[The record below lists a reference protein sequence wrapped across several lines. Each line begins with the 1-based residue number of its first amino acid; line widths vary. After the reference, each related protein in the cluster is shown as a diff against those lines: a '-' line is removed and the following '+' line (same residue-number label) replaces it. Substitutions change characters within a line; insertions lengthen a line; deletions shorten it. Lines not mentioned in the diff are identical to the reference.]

1 MQVATEDGGCYS
13 GRWWR
18 PLSMCWRS
26 VEIDGDSSF
35 FNEIQSRYEIPH
47 HVRHSSPHREK
58 PKNEICIFM
67 KTHLETR

>member
-35 FNEIQSRYEIPH
+35 LMRYS
-47 HVRHSSPHREK
+47 HVMKYLIMCVTVPPTVRNQKMKSASS
-58 PKNEICIFM
+58 
-67 KTHLETR
+67 